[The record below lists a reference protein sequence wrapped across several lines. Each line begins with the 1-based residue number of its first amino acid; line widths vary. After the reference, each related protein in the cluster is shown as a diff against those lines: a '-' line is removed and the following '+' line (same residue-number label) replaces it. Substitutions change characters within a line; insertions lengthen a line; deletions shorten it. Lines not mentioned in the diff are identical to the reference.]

1 MPEVRKYAGWEDDV
15 VALIPHETYIKLPA
29 FKGIEFWGNSR
40 CLVIFIPP
48 QIPEGRWEAHWFA
61 RPSCSG
67 IEAFKTL
74 KKCLAEFFKKHYNE
88 TVFGLTPLEKKSA
101 LKMARLLGFT
111 PIGFTTYEG
120 KPQLLSYLQG
130 EK

>member
-1 MPEVRKYAGWEDDV
+1 MQVQKYAGWEDDV
-15 VALIPHETYIKLPA
+15 VALIPHEIYVHLPD
-29 FKGIEFWGNSR
+29 FKGIQFWGNR
-40 CLVIFIPP
+40 WCIAVFIPP
-48 QIPEGRWEAHWFA
+48 QNPEGRWEAHWA
-61 RPSCSG
+61 TRQGCTG
-67 IEAFKTL
+67 QKAFRTL
-74 KKCLAEFFKKHYNE
+74 KKCLAEFFKNHYNE

-111 PIGFTTYEG
+111 PIGFTTFEG